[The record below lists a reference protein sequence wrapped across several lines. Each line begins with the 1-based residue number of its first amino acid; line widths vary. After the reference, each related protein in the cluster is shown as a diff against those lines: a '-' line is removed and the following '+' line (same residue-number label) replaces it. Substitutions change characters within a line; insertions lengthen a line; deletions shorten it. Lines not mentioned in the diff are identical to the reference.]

1 MANRLGS
8 SGGGSSN
15 LTAPIDYIT
24 SLFWGFINFS
34 MFIDII
40 YHTILFFFISVVIFF
55 STMLN
60 MEPPKN
66 ATGGN
71 RTGRGGGPGGGPGG
85 PKKLGGMKDLQ

>member
-24 SLFWGFINFS
+24 SLFWGFINF
-34 MFIDII
+34 M
-40 YHTILFFFISVVIFF
+40 VIFF

-85 PKKLGGMKDLQ
+85 PKKLGGMKDLQKKSGPKMPPMGGG